1 MGDQAVWSKWIKVAA
16 VIFGLLFG
24 SAPISSPSWGRS
36 DYGTSASKLRACLQ
50 SQLKDG
56 MTKNPAFGIG
66 IKNLSGEN
74 LPPNDLEV
82 IEQVVAKDGSTALVV
97 AWRTCKKEA
106 RTETLFFDHSKSQ
119 YTPQS
124 QEYTLQDMKDDEGE
138 DCAENRNNICACV
151 LANATEMPSEP
162 FEEWCDAHHLA
173 TGSPRLAPISSRRGP
188 DFALVCFEMGW
199 GISPGKK
206 TCDYNCAGSAA
217 AIAVPF
223 AYVCPISIQ
232 R

>member
-1 MGDQAVWSKWIKVAA
+1 MGDPAAWFEWAKVAA

-24 SAPISSPSWGRS
+24 SAAIGSPSWGS
-36 DYGTSASKLRACLQ
+36 SGYGTSASKLRACLQ

-56 MTKNPAFGIG
+56 MTKNPAFGME
-66 IKNLSGEN
+66 IKNLTGEN
-74 LPPNDLEV
+74 LPPDDLEI
-82 IEQVVAKDGSTALVV
+82 IEQVVAKDGSGALVV
-97 AWRTCKKEA
+97 AWRVCKKEA
-106 RTETLFFDHSKSQ
+106 RTETLFFDHSNSQ
-119 YTPQS
+119 YAPQD
-124 QEYTLQDMKDDEGE
+124 QEYTLQDMKSDAGE
-138 DCAENRNNICACV
+138 DCSENRNNTCACV

-188 DFALVCFEMGW
+188 DFALVCFENGQQLSV
-199 GISPGKK
+199 IKK
-206 TCDYNCAGSAA
+206 ICYYNCAGSAA
-217 AIAVPF
+217 AITVPV